1 MIIYPTIQ
9 LKNGRCVTLRRGR
22 VDEPQVWHVNPVD
35 TARGFAAAGAEW
47 VHVTDIDALI
57 GEGDDNSELIV
68 EIIRQAGIAVQVG
81 GGIRSLERVREWA
94 ELGAGRVVV
103 GTLAA
108 FNSYVVK
115 QAAKLF
121 PDQIVVAVD
130 VLKESAMIHG
140 WREPGAIKP
149 LDFVKA
155 YDSIPLAAMLIT
167 DIDANIED
175 AESSLALFE
184 ALGPVATS
192 PVIASGVVRTL
203 DDIERL
209 KRIKCVS
216 GAIVGDALFNKSITV
231 EDALAAAQPKVEDHV

>member
-68 EIIRQAGIAVQVG
+68 EIIRHAGIAVQVG

-130 VLKESAMIHG
+130 VWKESAMIHG
-140 WREPGAIKP
+140 WRKPGAIKP

-167 DIDANIED
+167 DIDANIES

>member
-22 VDEPQVWHVNPVD
+22 VEEPQVWHVNPVD

-81 GGIRSLERVREWA
+81 GGIRSLERVREWV

-130 VLKESAMIHG
+130 VWKESAMIHG
-140 WREPGAIKP
+140 WRKPGAIKP
-149 LDFVKA
+149 LDFVNA

-216 GAIVGDALFNKSITV
+216 GVVVGDALFNKSITV